1 MLFPARFYENR
12 RTPLIFPRGTLGIAG
27 CLKQLN
33 FTSPVKPQGLNV
45 SSGHSLA
52 GHAASWTSAWRIS
65 SNSLSAVSFRVEASR
80 TTVSQERS
88 SCGYDQLKWG
98 DYKIS
103 KSLSSSS
110 VSRESFQRTQKQ
122 HLWQVGSPR
131 GSASI
136 SESRELGGTMGSG
149 EEVPLRSYQIVV
161 AASRNLGIGKDGQ
174 LPWKLPTDMR
184 FFADVTSQTRSPSKR
199 NAVIMGRL
207 SWDSLPRKFR
217 PLKGRLNMII
227 SRSLT
232 EEGLGD
238 STLVC
243 NSVHS
248 ALTLLASPQYASPI
262 ETVFIIGGGQ
272 ILRETML
279 APLCDAIH
287 ITEIGADIE
296 CDTFCPPV
304 DRSLFTPWYASTPVV
319 ENNLRYSFVTYVR
332 RGSIQQ
338 QKSAG
343 GVNGAG
349 ENNDCKP
356 KEVKDVV
363 SLLPPMILPR
373 HDEYQYL
380 NLIRDILQNGA
391 VKGDRTNTGTISKFG
406 CQMRFNLRGSF
417 PLLTT
422 KRVHWRGVVE
432 ELLWFISG
440 STNAK
445 VLQDKDVHIWDG
457 NSTKKY
463 LNSIGLTEREEGDLG
478 PIYGFQ
484 WRHFGAKYT
493 DMHANYSGQ
502 GFDQLADV
510 IHKIRTSPD
519 DRRIM
524 LSAWNPA
531 DLHLMA
537 LPPCHM
543 FAQFYVANGELSCQ
557 MYQRSCDMG
566 LGVPYNIAS
575 YSLLTCIIAH
585 ICDLVPGDFIHVLG
599 DAHVYST
606 HVEPLE
612 QQLKNT
618 PKPFPVLNIKST
630 KRDIDSF
637 TADDFEL
644 LGYQSCGRI
653 PMKMAV

>member
-1 MLFPARFYENR
+1 M
-12 RTPLIFPRGTLGIAG
+12 LGI
-27 CLKQLN
+27 
-33 FTSPVKPQGLNV
+33 
-45 SSGHSLA
+45 SLPIP
-52 GHAASWTSAWRIS
+52 R
-65 SNSLSAVSFRVEASR
+65 LE
-80 TTVSQERS
+80 
-88 SCGYDQLKWG
+88 SC
-98 DYKIS
+98 
-103 KSLSSSS
+103 
-110 VSRESFQRTQKQ
+110 
-122 HLWQVGSPR
+122 
-131 GSASI
+131 
-136 SESRELGGTMGSG
+136 
-149 EEVPLRSYQIVV
+149 EEVMPMRSYQIVV
-161 AASRNLGIGKDGQ
+161 AALRNLGIGKDGQ
-174 LPWKLPTDMR
+174 LPWKLPADMR
-184 FFADVTSQTRSPSKR
+184 FFADVTKQTRSSSKR
-199 NAVIMGRL
+199 NAVVMGRL
-207 SWDSLPRKFR
+207 TWDSLPVKFR
-217 PLKGRLNMII
+217 PLKGRLNVIL
-227 SRSLT
+227 SRTLK

-243 NSVHS
+243 RSVDS
-248 ALTLLASPQYASPI
+248 ALTLLANPQYASDI
-262 ETVFIIGGGQ
+262 ETVFIIGGGE
-272 ILRETML
+272 ILRETMS

-287 ITEIGADIE
+287 WTEVAADVE

-304 DRSLFTPWYASTPVV
+304 DKSIFTPWYASTPAV
-319 ENNLRYSFVTYVR
+319 ENNLRYSWITYVR
-332 RGSIQQ
+332 RGSSLKNGGIQP
-338 QKSAG
+338 QKSA
-343 GVNGAG
+343 NGIVG
-349 ENNDCKP
+349 CNGDTKP
-356 KEVKDVV
+356 KEVRDMVP
-363 SLLPPMILPR
+363 LLPPLILPR
-373 HDEYQYL
+373 HEEYQYL

-406 CQMRFNLRGSF
+406 CQMRFNLRESF

-457 NSTKKY
+457 NSTKEY

-510 IHKIRTSPD
+510 IHKIRTNPN
-519 DRRIM
+519 DRRIV

-531 DLHLMA
+531 DLQLMA

-575 YSLLTCIIAH
+575 YSLLTYMIAH
-585 ICDLVPGDFIHVLG
+585 VCDLVPGDFIHVLG
-599 DAHVYST
+599 DAHVYLN

-618 PKPFPVLNIKST
+618 PKPFPVLKIKSAKT
-630 KRDIDSF
+630 DIDSF

-644 LGYQSCGRI
+644 VGYQSCGRI